1 MRQLLK
7 REVNLGS
14 MINELGF
21 NGVDCICHLQ
31 RTLTFHSRTSH
42 IHLKYNFIRLM
53 EGQDED
59 EENDSDGDALSNED
73 VSAQR
78 SDKWK
83 VKMKM

>member
-1 MRQLLK
+1 
-7 REVNLGS
+7 
-14 MINELGF
+14 
-21 NGVDCICHLQ
+21 
-31 RTLTFHSRTSH
+31 
-42 IHLKYNFIRLM
+42 M
-53 EGQDED
+53 EGQDVY